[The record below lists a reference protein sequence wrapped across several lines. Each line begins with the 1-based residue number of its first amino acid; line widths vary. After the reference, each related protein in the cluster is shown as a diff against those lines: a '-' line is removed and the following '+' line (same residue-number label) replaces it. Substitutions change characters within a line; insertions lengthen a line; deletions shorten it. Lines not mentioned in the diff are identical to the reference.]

1 MKRSFFPVYLALAHK
16 RKKNH
21 NPGPYLGYAV
31 KVPREGKKDVKARI
45 YRPAA
50 GPATLPVLFNVHG
63 GAWIFGD
70 AEGVDLQ
77 SQYLAN
83 HLGCIVVNIDY
94 RLAYEYPFPY
104 QQTEVADTVEYF
116 LTHAD
121 KFHIDPARAALMGH
135 SAGGHISAGA
145 AMLLRN
151 RGVRLSAQVLC
162 YPFLNFIG
170 FSYADYAGVSG
181 AAGKLLTRFSEAVLF
196 EKLPKDDVMISPGN
210 ADPEALRGLADAVI
224 LSCGAND
231 PLLPQAEQYAA
242 KLEQAG
248 VKVTYREYT
257 EAEHGFMERG
267 FRDDPAVF
275 AKESKQDTLMR
286 QGVEFLREQKIFD
299 RL

>member
-1 MKRSFFPVYLALAHK
+1 MKRSLFPVYLALSHR

-31 KVPREGKKDVKARI
+31 KVPREGKKDVKVRI

-63 GAWIFGD
+63 GAWIHGD

-83 HLGCIVVNIDY
+83 HLECMVVNIDY
-94 RLAYEYPFPY
+94 RLAFEYPFPY
-104 QQTEVADTVEYF
+104 QQCEVADTVEYF

-135 SAGGHISAGA
+135 SAGGHIAAGA
-145 AMLLRN
+145 AMLLRD

-162 YPFLNFIG
+162 YPFLNFAG
-170 FSYADYAGVSG
+170 FSYGDYAGVNG
-181 AAGKLLTRFSEAVLF
+181 TAAKLLTWLSEAVLF
-196 EKLPKDDVMISPGN
+196 EKMPKDDVMISPGS
-210 ADPEALRGLADAVI
+210 AAPEALCGLPDAVI
-224 LSCGAND
+224 LSCGLND
-231 PLLPQAEQYAA
+231 PLLPQAEQYADTLQ
-242 KLEQAG
+242 KAG
-248 VKVTYREYT
+248 VKTTYREYT
-257 EAEHGFMERG
+257 EAEHGFMEHN

-275 AKESKQDTLMR
+275 ANEGKQDTLMR
-286 QGVEFLREQKIFD
+286 QAVEFLREQKIFD